1 VTGSAGWLASPAH
14 ARWLEAEGDRLLEF
28 GRSAAHPD
36 GGFAWLSDDGSPQLD
51 RPVEL
56 WITCRMTH
64 VYSLGHLLGRPGS
77 ATLADHGVAAL
88 QGRFRDAAHGGWY
101 AQVAADGPTVTG
113 KTAYEHAFV
122 VLAAASAAAAGRPG
136 GRALLDDALEVLLD
150 PFWDDQ
156 HGMVV
161 EEWDEGFT
169 RLDGYRGVNANMHS
183 VEALLSAADVLDDAS
198 LRARAERIV
207 TRVVHDLARRNS
219 WRIPEHFD
227 ADWTPRPEYN
237 VDEPAHPFRPYG
249 ATIGHWLEWA
259 RLALHL
265 RAGLGASAPGW
276 LLEDARELFDA
287 ATREGWA
294 VDGADGF
301 VYTVDWSGQPGTHA
315 LGRRG
320 GHRNRRGSLRRDGGT
335 VVRRVVRDLVE
346 LRRRPP
352 PRPRARLLATRA
364 DADEPAEQHHVGR
377 QAGHLPRI
385 PGHAPTAPT
394 AGADAGQRSRA
405 GPVALTGRRPRA
417 SGCPWSSGP
426 DGWCRGAERLLVPTA
441 RLGTYGSALPP
452 GDSAT

>member
-1 VTGSAGWLASPAH
+1 V
-14 ARWLEAEGDRLLEF
+14 RR
-28 GRSAAHPD
+28 
-36 GGFAWLSDDGSPQLD
+36 
-51 RPVEL
+51 V
-56 WITCRMTH
+56 
-64 VYSLGHLLGRPGS
+64 
-77 ATLADHGVAAL
+77 
-88 QGRFRDAAHGGWY
+88 
-101 AQVAADGPTVTG
+101 ADGPTVTG

-122 VLAAASAAAAGRPG
+122 VLAAASATAAGRPG

-301 VYTVDWSGQPGTHA
+301 VYTVDWSGQP
-315 LGRRG
+315 
-320 GHRNRRGSLRRDGGT
+320 
-335 VVRRVVRDLVE
+335 VVRERMHWVAAEATATAAALFAATGERSYVE
-346 LRRRPP
+346 WYETWWNYV
-352 PRPRARLLATRA
+352 ADHLLDREHGSWRHELTPTNQPSSITWAGKPDTYHAFQATL
-364 DADEPAEQHHVGR
+364 
-377 QAGHLPRI
+377 LPRL
-385 PGHAPTAPT
+385 PLAPTLA
-394 AGADAGQRSRA
+394 
-405 GPVALTGRRPRA
+405 
-417 SGCPWSSGP
+417 
-426 DGWCRGAERLLVPTA
+426 
-441 RLGTYGSALPP
+441 SALAR
-452 GDSAT
+452 GLLR

>member
-1 VTGSAGWLASPAH
+1 MTGSAGWLASPAH

-88 QGRFRDAAHGGWY
+88 HGRFRDAAHGGWY

-122 VLAAASAAAAGRPG
+122 VLAAASATAAGRPG

-301 VYTVDWSGQPGTHA
+301 VYTVDWSGQP
-315 LGRRG
+315 
-320 GHRNRRGSLRRDGGT
+320 
-335 VVRRVVRDLVE
+335 VVRERMHWVAAEATATAAALFAATGERSYVE
-346 LRRRPP
+346 WYETWWNYV
-352 PRPRARLLATRA
+352 ADHLLDREHGSWRHELTPTNQPSSITWAGKPDTYHAFQATL
-364 DADEPAEQHHVGR
+364 
-377 QAGHLPRI
+377 LPRL
-385 PGHAPTAPT
+385 PLAPTLA
-394 AGADAGQRSRA
+394 
-405 GPVALTGRRPRA
+405 
-417 SGCPWSSGP
+417 
-426 DGWCRGAERLLVPTA
+426 
-441 RLGTYGSALPP
+441 SALAR
-452 GDSAT
+452 GLLR